1 MDIKELRKRRRERI
15 IIVAIIFLIIAL
27 TFAESHLSQI
37 EALSHVSNDVLIYG
51 LININTILLLLLIFL
66 IVRNVVKLVFERR
79 RGIIGSRLRTRL
91 VAAFVSL
98 SLIPTVVLFLVA
110 INFLSYSIDNWFNLK
125 IGGALNQSLEVAQT
139 YYQQLADSAKYYA
152 GQISSDITENRLYE
166 KKKLPY
172 LQTLIEQ
179 RQKDFNLGLIEV
191 SFDNQNERL
200 LARNPDNPDVASIKL
215 SPKTLEDIFMGKDVA
230 TVQSTGM
237 GDFISGMSP
246 VYSNHSP
253 REVMGVVVAS
263 FIIRKALVNR
273 MAVISKTSEE
283 YKQFKLL
290 KNPIKWGYIITLS
303 IVTLLIIFSAT
314 WFGLFMARGITEPIQ
329 DLAEATEEIA
339 KGNLDHNIDVVA
351 DDEIGVLVDSFN
363 KMTKDMK
370 KVNEGL
376 GQANMDLEQRR
387 KYMEVV
393 LSNVLAGVIS
403 VDRDGVITT
412 INSAAEKM
420 LDIKTGKVLNRKYE
434 EVLKP
439 EHLTLVNDFLREM
452 KEGSSG
458 FVERQAQL
466 ILKDRVLTVQAALTI
481 LKDDDGHY
489 MGMVVVFED
498 LTQLKRAER
507 TAAWR
512 EVAKRMAHEI
522 KNPLTPVQL
531 SAQRLQRKYGDKLC
545 GDGSVFRE
553 CTGTIIDQ
561 VDVLKNLVNE
571 FSRFARLPVTNP
583 SLNDLNEVIADSLT
597 LFQDAHKKDISFD
610 FKKGSDIPRLNLD
623 VQQIKRVMVNL
634 LDNAVAAGDKN
645 GRVEIKTSYD
655 KMYRKVKVEVI
666 DDGHG
671 IPPHD
676 KMKLFEPYFSTKKS
690 GTGLGLVIVNSI
702 ISDHHG
708 SVSVRDNTPQG
719 TVVTFELP
727 VATES

>member
-1 MDIKELRKRRRERI
+1 MDAKELRKRRRERI
-15 IIVAIIFLIIAL
+15 VIVAIIFLIIAL

-51 LININTILLLLLIFL
+51 LININIILLLLLIFL

-79 RGIIGSRLRTRL
+79 RGIIGSKLRTRL

-98 SLIPTVVLFLVA
+98 SLIPSVVLFLVA

-139 YYQQLADSAKYYA
+139 YYQQLADGAKYYA
-152 GQISSDITENRLYE
+152 GQISSDITKNKLYE
-166 KKKLPY
+166 KEKLPY

-215 SPKTLEDIFMGKDVA
+215 SPKTLEDIFMGKNVA

-253 REVMGVVVAS
+253 REVIGVVVAS
-263 FIIRKALVNR
+263 FIISKGLVDR

-290 KNPIKWGYIITLS
+290 KNPIKWSYIVTLS

-329 DLAEATEEIA
+329 DLAEATKEIA

-452 KEGSSG
+452 KDGSGG

-481 LKDDDGHY
+481 LKDDDGNY
-489 MGMVVVFED
+489 IGMVVVFED

-531 SAQRLQRKYGDKLC
+531 SAQRLQRKYGDKL
-545 GDGSVFRE
+545 GGNGSVFRE

-623 VQQIKRVMVNL
+623 EQQIKRVMVNL

-645 GRVEIKTSYD
+645 GMVKIKTSYD

-708 SVSVRDNTPQG
+708 SVSVRDNTPRG

-727 VATES
+727 VA

>member
-15 IIVAIIFLIIAL
+15 IIVAIIFFVIAL
-27 TFAESHLSQI
+27 TFAESHLFRI
-37 EALSHVSNDVLIYG
+37 ETFPPVSNDILIYG
-51 LININTILLLLLIFL
+51 LININIILLLFLIFL

-79 RGIIGSRLRTRL
+79 RGVLGSKLRTKL

-98 SLIPTVVLFLVA
+98 SLIPSVVLFLVA
-110 INFLSYSIDNWFNLK
+110 INFLSYSVDNWFNLK
-125 IGGALNQSLEVAQT
+125 IGGALNQSLEVAQI
-139 YYQQLADSAKYYA
+139 YYQQSADSAKYCA
-152 GQISSDITENRLYE
+152 RQISSDITKNRLYE
-166 KKKLPY
+166 KKKLTY

-179 RQKDFNLGLIEV
+179 RQKDFNLGFIEV

-215 SPKTLEDIFMGKDVA
+215 SPKTLEDIFMGKNVV

-253 REVMGVVVAS
+253 REVIGVVVAG
-263 FIIRKALVNR
+263 FIIPKGLVDR
-273 MAVISKTSEE
+273 MAVISETSEE

-290 KNPIKWGYIITLS
+290 KTPIKWSYIITLS

-329 DLAEATEEIA
+329 DLAEATGEIA
-339 KGNLDHNIDVVA
+339 KGNLDHHIDVVA

-393 LSNVLAGVIS
+393 LSNVLAGVVS

-412 INSAAEKM
+412 INSAAKKM

-439 EHLTLVNDFLREM
+439 EHLTLVNDFLKEM
-452 KEGSSG
+452 KGSSGG

-481 LKDDDGHY
+481 LKDDDGNNI
-489 MGMVVVFED
+489 GMVVVFED

-531 SAQRLQRKYGDKLC
+531 SAQRLQRKYGDKLG

-553 CTGTIIDQ
+553 CTGTIIGQ

-583 SLNDLNEVIADSLT
+583 SLNDLNEIIADSIA

-623 VQQIKRVMVNL
+623 AQQIKRVMVNL
-634 LDNAVAAGDKN
+634 LDNAVAAGNKN

-655 KMYRKVKVEVI
+655 RMYHKVKVEVI

-708 SVSVRDNTPQG
+708 SVGVRDNIPRG

-727 VATES
+727 IV